1 MKENSI
7 KKLIENK
14 GGSTNP
20 IRLLDLLFDTPT
32 LSIREVADKLKI
44 SPVAANKLV
53 NRMVVLG
60 ILQEL
65 PEKSATRCLHLWI
78 LSGLLRK
85 GHGCD
90 QPSSRHHLHR
100 RPLPEPRLQ
109 THRTTPSAHQPLQ
122 QYCATPRAGGERFR
136 FDYCFIIIHV
146 SINLVIRLSRYYSPN
161 RNFWMFIIL
170 IFIFETLCLS
180 FSKKSSPNSSDFLKI
195 VYQGYRTFRKKFVEV
210 TGLSGKKEGPKHIS
224 PRLIVSGTLPD
235 FSGKWP
241 ARLSIFSGKK
251 PGPLHSR
258 TPSARL
264 AGDIPSRK
272 KDYFPSFQNRKIA
285 RAGMKR

>member
-1 MKENSI
+1 M
-7 KKLIENK
+7 
-14 GGSTNP
+14 
-20 IRLLDLLFDTPT
+20 
-32 LSIREVADKLKI
+32 I
-44 SPVAANKLV
+44 SPHPATIFTAARSLSRASSSSHNAISASTFAT
-53 NRMVVLG
+53 
-60 ILQEL
+60 ILCHAA
-65 PEKSATRCLHLWI
+65 S
-78 LSGLLRK
+78 
-85 GHGCD
+85 
-90 QPSSRHHLHR
+90 
-100 RPLPEPRLQ
+100 
-109 THRTTPSAHQPLQ
+109 
-122 QYCATPRAGGERFR
+122 GGERFR

-235 FSGKWP
+235 FPVHQHMASDGRQGYRSFP
-241 ARLSIFSGKK
+241 GKK